1 MTGQELVRI
10 VEAQLLAKDISIA
23 DFYSA
28 CGITSTAFSNW
39 RKGTNSPSA
48 KNIKFILDY
57 LNISEDEIPALL
69 SQAPKAEN
77 ESVALREMLRDRTD
91 LRVLLESASDLPP
104 STIYKFI
111 SEIERLKEE
120 NT

>member
-10 VEAQLLAKDISIA
+10 VETQLLAKNISKS

-39 RKGTNSPSA
+39 RKGLNSPSA
-48 KNIKFILDY
+48 KNIKFIFDY
-57 LNISEDEIPALL
+57 LGINEDDVPELL
-69 SQAPKAEN
+69 SQAPKTEN
-77 ESVALREMLRDRTD
+77 ESADLREMLRDRTD
-91 LRVLLESASDLPP
+91 LRVLLKSASDLPP

-120 NT
+120 NS